1 MPPGVPVAVTKRTTS
16 VIRPAALLA
25 GSPAVF
31 PAEAQVYKDYGMW
44 HETWGFGP
52 MLFGVLMM
60 IIFWAAIFALA
71 ALLVRWIAGWGTQ
84 REQPPLKS
92 SAVEILEERFAAE
105 KSISRNSRTGV
116 ACSPARPTSN
126 AQLEVRIGER
136 GL

>member
-1 MPPGVPVAVTKRTTS
+1 MPPGVPVVVTKRTTS

-25 GSPAVF
+25 GIPAVL

-60 IIFWAAIFALA
+60 ILFWAAIFALA

-92 SAVEILEERFAAE
+92 SAVEILEERFARGE
-105 KSISRNSRTGV
+105 IDQQEFEDRRRVLTGQADV
-116 ACSPARPTSN
+116 KRAT
-126 AQLEVRIGER
+126 
-136 GL
+136 